1 MAVADLREAATAA
14 PVGMAQELEAG
25 AEMAAGREPREKA
38 TEQALARAAKE
49 WSLATG

>member
-38 TEQALARAAKE
+38 TQQAVVLGAMER
-49 WSLATG
+49 SLATG